1 MINIE
6 AFKKLEIENTGKEK
20 VVFSTAFSTED
31 SEAINNCAEKFGL
44 SKSAMLRY
52 FALLGMQAHR
62 KRNKLRKRYESIIEE
77 DMIREEIV
85 EEFHR
90 RIAAEEGL

>member
-6 AFKKLEIENTGKEK
+6 AFRKLELENASKEK
-20 VVFSTAFSTED
+20 VVYSTFFSKED
-31 SEAINNCAEKFGL
+31 SDAIIGCAEKFGL